1 MSPLAKTAAGS
12 DLPRAALNLAMIRRV
27 TLSLAVHW
35 IGKRRNPRQAALQ
48 GFYDFMAAHN
58 AQKALSLVTAS
69 KASWLPP

>member
-1 MSPLAKTAAGS
+1 
-12 DLPRAALNLAMIRRV
+12 MIRRLTV
-27 TLSLAVHW
+27 SLAVHW

-48 GFYDFMAAHN
+48 EFYDFMAAHN